1 MPEWTL
7 PSEPASVP
15 RARNLVANA
24 LEGITALARDNVA
37 LVVSELATN
46 CVRHAK
52 TEFRLRVSYDG
63 EDVRLE
69 VTDHGPG
76 RPAVGHPRPEQAHG
90 RGLYLVQAITRSWG
104 VIPASAGA
112 GKTVWCTVSL

>member
-15 RARNLVANA
+15 RARDLVTDA
-24 LEGITALARDNVA
+24 LVGVTSPALDDIA

-52 TEFRLRVSYDG
+52 TQFRLRVSHDG
-63 EDVRLE
+63 DGVHLE
-69 VTDHGPG
+69 VTDYGAG
-76 RPAVGHPRPEQAHG
+76 RPAVANPSPEQTHG
-90 RGLYLVQAITRSWG
+90 RGLYLVQALTRGWG
-104 VIPASAGA
+104 VIPATAGA